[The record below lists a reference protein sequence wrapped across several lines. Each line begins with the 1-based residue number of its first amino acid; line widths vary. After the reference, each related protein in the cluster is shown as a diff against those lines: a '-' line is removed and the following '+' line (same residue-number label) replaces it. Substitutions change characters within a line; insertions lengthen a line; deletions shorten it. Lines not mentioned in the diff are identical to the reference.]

1 MTDTPTSP
9 KSPIWLRITLFLSLA
24 LNLLIAG
31 LVGGFF
37 LFSGPNERAD
47 RGPRD
52 LGSLYTRALDQ
63 EDRRALR
70 CDFARGLASQ
80 GRERGAIVMD
90 VQAALKV
97 LRATPFDVDAFG
109 QALANQAAAVRNEK
123 KSGDRPCPIG
133 LLKCPTRNV
142 RLMRT
147 VWKTDWL
154 VWQSALVNSGP

>member
-9 KSPIWLRITLFLSLA
+9 KRPIWLRITLFLSLA

-37 LFSGPNERAD
+37 LFSGPSERAA

-70 CDFARGLASQ
+70 RDFARGLASQ

-90 VQAALKV
+90 VQAALEV

-109 QALANQAAAVRNEK
+109 QALANQSSRRSQREEIGRQALSNRIAEMSDAERAAYA
-123 KSGDRPCPIG
+123 DRVEDG
-133 LLKCPTRNV
+133 LAGLAK
-142 RLMRT
+142 RLG
-147 VWKTDWL
+147 
-154 VWQSALVNSGP
+154 Q